1 MKTWSGISA
10 ALLFAPAIVPA
21 SAQPSSE
28 PSERGQV
35 EGAIAAYNQALS
47 AGDVA
52 KFRAALAD
60 QIFMFNGASSG
71 DPTAWESHMYVPP
84 DRIDRWTEN
93 FVTGAGP
100 HFNSYKVLSVNIR
113 ANGAVV
119 TTEDSGRNRFRS
131 WDKLRV
137 TWLVGKRGADWK
149 IVGFFIRDITNPK

>member
-1 MKTWSGISA
+1 MRFGILA
-10 ALLFAPAIVPA
+10 ALLILPVSIPGVAQ
-21 SAQPSSE
+21 SAGDE
-28 PSERGQV
+28 TERAQV
-35 EGAIAAYNQALS
+35 EKAIAAYNESLS

-52 KFRAALAD
+52 KFRASLAD

-71 DPTAWESHMYVPP
+71 DPTAWESHMFVPP
-84 DRIDRWTEN
+84 ERIERWTEN

-100 HFNSYKVLSVNIR
+100 HVNAYKVLSVNIR

-119 TTEDSGRNRFRS
+119 TTEDTGHNRFRS